1 MRIRTD
7 GFLQRLLADGPAA
20 DRDEKMGLYGW
31 LIGDWWMDCTLFLD
45 DGGTH
50 RGAGDIHFR
59 WALEGRAIQD
69 VWILP
74 GVFYGTTL
82 RIYDVAL
89 DAWHIIWSDPLR
101 PYYARQIGRAWGADI
116 VQVGTD
122 GDGVMTRWSFS
133 EITPDS
139 FRWRG
144 ERSPD
149 GGETFQLVADF
160 AAYRA
165 RPPSEAAC
173 EHARTITD

>member
-1 MRIRTD
+1 MRKFDD

-20 DRDEKMGLYGW
+20 DRADKMRLYGW
-31 LIGDWWMDCTLFLD
+31 LIGDWRMDCTLFLD
-45 DGGTH
+45 DGTTH
-50 RGAGDIHFR
+50 QGSGDIHFR

-82 RIYDVAL
+82 RIYDTRL

-101 PYYARQIGRAWGADI
+101 PYYARQIGRAQGSDI
-116 VQVGTD
+116 VQIGKDDDGTP
-122 GDGVMTRWSFS
+122 TRWSFS
-133 EITPDS
+133 EITPDT

-149 GGETFQLVADF
+149 GGATWRLQADF
-160 AAYRA
+160 LCRRGA
-165 RPPSEAAC
+165 S
-173 EHARTITD
+173 